1 MLTIEFKTL
10 LAIAAIVVSAT
21 TTFATETKLAKI
33 CDKATSKKAKQ
44 FQANVGVVQNAVKK
58 ATTEKAKA
66 ALKLTELYEWARF
79 ASPESLG
86 TLLNPL
92 EKDTC
97 VSDYQAFITLIEEKK
112 SAEKLELWRAC
123 LNTSYREAIPQ
134 MAKDLLACHGAN
146 PKEVLSVEEAVKK
159 PLDDQD

>member
-1 MLTIEFKTL
+1 MLTSQLKII
-10 LAIAAIVVSAT
+10 LAAACISIACAASA
-21 TTFATETKLAKI
+21 AETKLAKI
-33 CDKATSKKAKQ
+33 CEKTTDKKATRFK
-44 FQANVGVVQNAVKK
+44 ANVDFVQSAVKK
-58 ATTEKAKA
+58 ATTERTKA
-66 ALKLTELYEWARF
+66 AFKLTPLYEWARF
-79 ASPESLG
+79 ASPDSLG

-97 VSDYQAFITLIEEKK
+97 VSDYQAFIALLDEKK

-146 PKEVLSVEEAVKK
+146 PKEDISAEDAVKK
-159 PLDDQD
+159 PVEDQD